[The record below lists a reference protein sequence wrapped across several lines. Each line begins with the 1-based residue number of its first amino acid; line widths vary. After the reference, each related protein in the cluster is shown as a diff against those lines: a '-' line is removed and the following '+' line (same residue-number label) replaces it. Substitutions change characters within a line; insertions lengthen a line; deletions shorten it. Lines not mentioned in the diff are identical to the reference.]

1 MLAMTTLVLIHGG
14 LWEDGMD
21 AERFWTTPGI
31 VAGLQ
36 RRGLEVLA
44 PNRPARAPSW
54 AAEAT
59 LLGPGLPDR
68 PVTLVA
74 GSNGCSVAVRL
85 ALLRPDPIQ
94 RLLLAWPPT
103 AGNPV
108 VDARVGGDLAALGAS
123 PQVIDGLLAGQTLRG
138 VTDAELATLQLPVG
152 VLPSVP
158 ENRDH
163 QRHTVDALLRRMSHA
178 RELPGC
184 PEPPHPEFPSHLE
197 RFLTA
202 VTQFAAS

>member
-1 MLAMTTLVLIHGG
+1 MLAMTTLVLVHGG

-21 AERFWTTPGI
+21 AERFWATPGI

-54 AAEAT
+54 AAEADHLAPT
-59 LLGPGLPDR
+59 LPDR

-85 ALLRPDPIQ
+85 ALLRPDRIQ
-94 RLLLAWPPT
+94 RLLLAWPPS
-103 AGNPV
+103 AGDPV
-108 VDARVGGDLAALGAS
+108 VDARVRGDLVELGACS
-123 PQVIDGLLAGQTLRG
+123 QVIDGLLVGQTLRG

-152 VLPSVP
+152 ALPSVP
-158 ENRDH
+158 ENRVH
-163 QRHTVDALLRRMSHA
+163 QRRTVDALLRRVPHA
-178 RELPGC
+178 REVPGC